1 MKQCGIINAS
11 DGSEDSMI
19 EYLKTN
25 PDAKLIFETK
35 SATDNSVRI
44 PDELEEKDDLYALDE
59 DSDFSWRDTDESN

>member
-1 MKQCGIINAS
+1 
-11 DGSEDSMI
+11 MI